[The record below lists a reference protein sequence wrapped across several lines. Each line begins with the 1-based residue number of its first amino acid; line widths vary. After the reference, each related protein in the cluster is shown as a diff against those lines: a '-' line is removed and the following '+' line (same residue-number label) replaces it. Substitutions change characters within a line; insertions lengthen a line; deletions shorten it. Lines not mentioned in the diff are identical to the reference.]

1 MRLAKTAAMPWFS
14 ALVRLFAYTLGIVS
28 LAAAWWLHTTFGPVS
43 MEQVLLHWRFASARD
58 SVDSNLVDGFIEH
71 VLVYPLL
78 LAALATWMD
87 SRFLR
92 STQSDARAQQSLDR
106 WRAPWLP
113 WIAAAAGLC
122 TAAAAVDALE
132 FAVSFKRSNYFASNY
147 LVPTTAT
154 LHPAPHT
161 KNLVLVYG
169 EGLETTYAD
178 PHLFERNL
186 LQPLTDLGGVSFSR
200 YKQMPGT
207 GWTMAAI
214 VSTQC
219 GVPFKTVSLW
229 DVTRQGENLPH
240 FLAGAN
246 CLSDLLHSFGYRN
259 VFMGGA
265 SLDYSGKGT
274 FLREHHYDEAY
285 GRREWRQAGVTE
297 DRISGWGLHDDD
309 LFANA
314 RNKLRE
320 LHAAH
325 QPFNL
330 VVLTVDTHLPSGQVS
345 AQCKAR
351 GVQALDDIIGC
362 SASQIADFVRFV
374 HDEGFDE
381 DTNVVVLG
389 DHLSMRNSLW
399 DRLQDAPNR
408 HVFNAFFARQPLAK
422 NREDIVHFDLL
433 PTLLEFIGIPSDNGR
448 LALGTSGFAKSVQV
462 PNDEDRRRM
471 ADGLLLQSAAYADL
485 WEPQGAT
492 HAPVLAAHGADRQ

>member
-1 MRLAKTAAMPWFS
+1 MRLAKTAAMPWIS
-14 ALVRLFAYTLGIVS
+14 ALVRLLAYALGIVS

-58 SVDSNLVDGFIEH
+58 SIDSTLVDGFIEQ
-71 VLVYPLL
+71 VLLYPLL
-78 LAALATWMD
+78 LAAVATWLD
-87 SRFLR
+87 GRLLR
-92 STQSDARAQQSLDR
+92 CTKGHALAQQRLDH

-113 WIAAAAGLC
+113 WIVALAGIST
-122 TAAAAVDALE
+122 TAVAVDALE
-132 FAVSFKRSNYFASNY
+132 FAASFKRSNYFASNY
-147 LVPTTAT
+147 LAPTTAT
-154 LHPAPHT
+154 LHPAPRT

-169 EGLETTYAD
+169 EGLETSYAD
-178 PHLFERNL
+178 PRLFERNL
-186 LQPLTDLGGVSFSR
+186 LQPLTSLGGVSFSR
-200 YKQMPGT
+200 YQQMPGT

-229 DVTRQGENLPH
+229 DATTQGEKLPH
-240 FLAGAN
+240 FLAGAT

-274 FLREHHYDEAY
+274 FLRDHHYDEAY

-345 AQCKAR
+345 AQRKAR

-362 SASQIADFVRFV
+362 SASQIADFVQFV

-389 DHLSMRNSLW
+389 DHLSMRNALW
-399 DRLQDAPNR
+399 DRLQDAPQR
-408 HVFNAFFARQPLAK
+408 HVFNAFFARQPPAK

-433 PTLLEFIGIPSDNGR
+433 PTLLDFIGIPSDDGR
-448 LALGTSGFAKSVQV
+448 LALGTSGFAKSVTV
-462 PNDEDRRRM
+462 PNDEDRRSM
-471 ADGLLLQSAAYADL
+471 AEGLLLQSAAYAEL
-485 WEPQGAT
+485 WELRDPS
-492 HAPVLAAHGADRQ
+492 HEPVLAAH